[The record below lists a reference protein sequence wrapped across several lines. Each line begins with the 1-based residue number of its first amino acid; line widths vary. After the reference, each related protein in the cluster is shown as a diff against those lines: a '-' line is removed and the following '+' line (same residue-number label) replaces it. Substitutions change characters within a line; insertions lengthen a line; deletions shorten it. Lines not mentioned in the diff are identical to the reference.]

1 MPNIVC
7 DIQCIS
13 HAMGSMVIDKHKKWI
28 KLCFKR
34 LQDSMFHI
42 KLARL
47 KAAPRNAESKVCTHT
62 ACSEDENKAR
72 KAGAQ
77 GIYSLLPAK

>member
-1 MPNIVC
+1 
-7 DIQCIS
+7 
-13 HAMGSMVIDKHKKWI
+13 
-28 KLCFKR
+28 
-34 LQDSMFHI
+34 MFHI

-47 KAAPRNAESKVCTHT
+47 KTAPRNAKSKVCTHT
-62 ACSEDENKAR
+62 ACREDANKAR